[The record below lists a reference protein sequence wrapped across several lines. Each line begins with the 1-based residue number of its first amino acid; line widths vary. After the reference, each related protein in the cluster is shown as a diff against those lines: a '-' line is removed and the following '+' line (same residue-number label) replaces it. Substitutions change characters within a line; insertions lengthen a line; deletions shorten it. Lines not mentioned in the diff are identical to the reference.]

1 MSKLRHVL
9 KLYCQGHSK
18 LHISTTTGLS
28 RNTVK
33 KYLRIFISLKTTW
46 EDIVKLTDKD
56 LDELFN
62 QEPPFT
68 FDERIAVLH
77 EFLKLEEKRLRQ
89 RGFTLLRLWE
99 NYHSRHPEGFK
110 ITAFYKHFNLWKRRV
125 HPSMHMEH
133 KAGDKMFVDFTG
145 EKLHVVDADTGE
157 VKAVEVFVAILGA
170 SQLTYVEAVESQR
183 VEDFMPIASA
193 RITTAGKPQA
203 QASVQEISDDEE
215 GFLVMEPINRKYPP
229 HHRNHSAKVSP
240 TGRGTVIGDGDTIG

>member
-1 MSKLRHVL
+1 LYSDRLLESLIYKATYANINQPFMANKSIHMSKLRHVL

-99 NYHSRHPEGFK
+99 NYHSG
-110 ITAFYKHFNLWKRRV
+110 RV
-125 HPSMHMEH
+125 
-133 KAGDKMFVDFTG
+133 
-145 EKLHVVDADTGE
+145 
-157 VKAVEVFVAILGA
+157 
-170 SQLTYVEAVESQR
+170 
-183 VEDFMPIASA
+183 
-193 RITTAGKPQA
+193 
-203 QASVQEISDDEE
+203 
-215 GFLVMEPINRKYPP
+215 
-229 HHRNHSAKVSP
+229 
-240 TGRGTVIGDGDTIG
+240 